1 MYLGKSGV
9 GEGVIVGAT
18 VAVGDSGE
26 GKGPGVSTA
35 GGELVVVGAGV
46 RVGRVCNVVEAAA
59 VGKVVC
65 GRVAL
70 SSASSA

>member
-9 GEGVIVGAT
+9 GDGVIVGGI
-18 VAVGDSGE
+18 VAAGDGGE
-26 GKGPGVSTA
+26 GKRPGVSTA
-35 GGELVVVGAGV
+35 GGEMVVVGAGV
-46 RVGRVCNVVEAAA
+46 RVGKVCSVAEAAA

-70 SSASSA
+70 SSALSD